1 MNPTTTNKDF
11 QKVSEDN
18 FLMISNSFDSVRLW
32 SDLKVNEINLLTAI
46 MLEIAKQTGSVYE
59 PIKEDRELS
68 INLKELA
75 IKSDVASFKR
85 SNIATKT
92 AINKIHRTLMLANLT
107 YVEGAEE
114 VSNSFFTEI
123 RTNSESGVLTVYL
136 NARMVN
142 SYLKISKEEGFTLLN
157 VFQFLELKSKYTKG
171 MFYLLSQWS
180 SKGFVNLSLEGWKEK
195 LYVPKSTNNQDL
207 FRKYI
212 MPALEELE
220 QKGLFKIINVNK
232 ISRAGSRAITSCHI
246 TFKKLVKEAS
256 QAAQTAPREAIQPI
270 VQVEEP
276 KEAQKAS
283 LTTVEASDSTP
294 YAEDMFGVPI
304 TKVEYEALEGYM
316 KEQCLIL
323 EGV

>member
-1 MNPTTTNKDF
+1 MNKLSTTDNAF
-11 QKVSEDN
+11 QEITEDN
-18 FLMISNSFDSVRLW
+18 FLMISNSFDTVRLW
-32 SDLKVNEINLLTAI
+32 SDLKANEINLLTAI

-75 IKSDVASFKR
+75 IKSGVTSFKK
-85 SNIATKT
+85 SNSTTTA

-107 YVEGAEE
+107 YSDGAEE
-114 VSNSFFTEI
+114 ISNSFFTEI
-123 RTNSESGVLTVYL
+123 RTNSESGILTVYL

-157 VFQFLELKSKYTKG
+157 VFQFLELKSKYAKG

-212 MPALEELE
+212 QPALNELE
-220 QKGLFKIINVNK
+220 QKGLFEIINVNK
-232 ISRAGSRAITSCHI
+232 ISKAGSRAITSCHI
-246 TFKKLVKEAS
+246 TFKKLAKEAS
-256 QAAQTAPREAIQPI
+256 HGSQTAPKEAIQPTI
-270 VQVEEP
+270 QAEQP
-276 KEAQKAS
+276 KEPQKAP
-283 LTTVEASDSTP
+283 LTTS
-294 YAEDMFGVPI
+294 YALDMFGMPI
-304 TKVEYEALEGYM
+304 TKAEYEELESYL
-316 KEQCLIL
+316 KEQCELL
-323 EGV
+323 EGA

>member
-18 FLMISNSFDSVRLW
+18 FLMISNSFETVRLW

-232 ISRAGSRAITSCHI
+232 ISRAGSRSITSCHI
-246 TFKKLVKEAS
+246 TFKKLAKEAS
-256 QAAQTAPREAIQPI
+256 HVSQKAVEVVKQPT
-270 VQVEEP
+270 VKVEEP
-276 KEAQKAS
+276 KEPQKAP
-283 LTTVEASDSTP
+283 LTTP
-294 YAEDMFGVPI
+294 YAEDVFGNLL
-304 TKVEYEALEGYM
+304 TKAEYQALDNDM
-316 KEQCLIL
+316 KEQCELL

>member
-18 FLMISNSFDSVRLW
+18 FLMISNSFDTVRLW

-256 QAAQTAPREAIQPI
+256 QAAQSAPREAIQPTI
-270 VQVEEP
+270 QEEEP
-276 KEAQKAS
+276 
-283 LTTVEASDSTP
+283 LTTP
-294 YAEDMFGVPI
+294 YAEDVFGNLL
-304 TKVEYEALEGYM
+304 TKAEYQALDNDMKELCELLEG
-316 KEQCLIL
+316 K
-323 EGV
+323 

>member
-18 FLMISNSFDSVRLW
+18 FLMISNSFETVRLW

-123 RTNSESGVLTVYL
+123 RTNSEIGVLTVYL

-157 VFQFLELKSKYTKG
+157 VFQFLELKSKYAKG

-180 SKGFVNLSLEGWKEK
+180 SKCFVNLSLEGWKEK

-212 MPALEELE
+212 LPALEELE

-256 QAAQTAPREAIQPI
+256 QAAQSAPREAIQSTIP
-270 VQVEEP
+270 VEEP
-276 KEAQKAS
+276 KEAQNAP
-283 LTTVEASDSTP
+283 LTTVEASDTP
-294 YAEDMFGVPI
+294 YAEDVFGNLL
-304 TKVEYEALEGYM
+304 TKAEYQALDNDM
-316 KEQCLIL
+316 KEQCELL

>member
-18 FLMISNSFDSVRLW
+18 FLMISNSFNTIRLW

-85 SNIATKT
+85 SNTATKT

-107 YVEGAEE
+107 YVEGSEE

-123 RTNSESGVLTVYL
+123 RTNRESGMLTVYL

-212 MPALEELE
+212 LPALEELE
-220 QKGLFKIINVNK
+220 QKGLFEIINVNK

-246 TFKKLVKEAS
+246 TFKKLAKEAS
-256 QAAQTAPREAIQPI
+256 HVTQSASREAIKPI
-270 VQVEEP
+270 IQVEEP
-276 KEAQKAS
+276 KEPQKAP
-283 LTTVEASDSTP
+283 LTTVEASA
-294 YAEDMFGVPI
+294 YALDAFGTPI
-304 TKVEYEALEGYM
+304 TKSEYEALS
-316 KEQCLIL
+316 KDLKQQCLIL
-323 EGV
+323 EGE

>member
-32 SDLKVNEINLLTAI
+32 SDLKANEINLLTAI

-85 SNIATKT
+85 SNAATKS

-107 YVEGAEE
+107 YTEGCEE

-123 RTNSESGVLTVYL
+123 RTNSESGMLTAYL
-136 NARMVN
+136 NAKMVN

-212 MPALEELE
+212 LPALEELE

-246 TFKKLVKEAS
+246 NFKKLAK
-256 QAAQTAPREAIQPI
+256 EAIQPI

-276 KEAQKAS
+276 KEPQK
-283 LTTVEASDSTP
+283 ASDSTTT
-294 YAEDMFGVPI
+294 YALDAFETPI
-304 TKVEYEALEGYM
+304 TKAEYEALDNDM
-316 KEQCLIL
+316 KEQCELL

>member
-18 FLMISNSFDSVRLW
+18 FLMISNSFETVRLW

-85 SNIATKT
+85 SNAATKS

-136 NARMVN
+136 NAKMVN

-171 MFYLLSQWS
+171 MFYLLSQWHS
-180 SKGFVNLSLEGWKEK
+180 RGFVNLSLDGWKEK

-212 MPALEELE
+212 LPALEELE

-246 TFKKLVKEAS
+246 TFKKLAKEAS
-256 QAAQTAPREAIQPI
+256 HGSQSAPREAIKPI
-270 VQVEEP
+270 IQVEEP
-276 KEAQKAS
+276 KEPCEAP
-283 LTTVEASDSTP
+283 LTTVEASAYALDAFGTP
-294 YAEDMFGVPI
+294 ISKA
-304 TKVEYEALEGYM
+304 KYEALS
-316 KEQCLIL
+316 KDLKQQCQLL

>member
-18 FLMISNSFDSVRLW
+18 FLMISNSFDTVRLW

-75 IKSDVASFKR
+75 IKSDVASFKK
-85 SNIATKT
+85 SNTATKT

-107 YVEGAEE
+107 YVEGSEE

-123 RTNSESGVLTVYL
+123 RTNSESGLLTVYL
-136 NARMVN
+136 NAKMVN

-171 MFYLLSQWS
+171 MFYLLSHWA
-180 SKGFVNLSLEGWKEK
+180 SKGFVNLSLEDWKEK

-220 QKGLFKIINVNK
+220 QKGLFNIINVNK
-232 ISRAGSRAITSCHI
+232 ISRAGSRAVTSCHI

-256 QAAQTAPREAIQPI
+256 HATQTAPKESIQPTI
-270 VQVEEP
+270 QVDEP
-276 KEAQKAS
+276 KSSQN
-283 LTTVEASDSTP
+283 ASDSTP
-294 YAEDMFGVPI
+294 YAEDMFGDLI
-304 TKVEYEALEGYM
+304 TKAEYEALEGYM

>member
-18 FLMISNSFDSVRLW
+18 FLMISNSFDTVRLW

-212 MPALEELE
+212 LPALEELE

-246 TFKKLVKEAS
+246 TFKKLAKEAS
-256 QAAQTAPREAIQPI
+256 QATHRASREAIQPI

-276 KEAQKAS
+276 KDPQKAP
-283 LTTVEASDSTP
+283 LTTVEASAYALDAFGTP
-294 YAEDMFGVPI
+294 IA
-304 TKVEYEALEGYM
+304 KSEYEALS
-316 KEQCLIL
+316 KDLKQQCELL

>member
-18 FLMISNSFDSVRLW
+18 FLMISNSFNTIRLW

-85 SNIATKT
+85 SNTATKT

-220 QKGLFKIINVNK
+220 QKGLFEIINVNK
-232 ISRAGSRAITSCHI
+232 ISKAGSRAITSCHI
-246 TFKKLVKEAS
+246 TFKKLAK
-256 QAAQTAPREAIQPI
+256 EAIQSTIP
-270 VQVEEP
+270 VEEP
-276 KEAQKAS
+276 KEAQKAP
-283 LTTVEASDSTP
+283 LTTLEDSDSTP
-294 YAEDMFGVPI
+294 YAEDVFGNLLA
-304 TKVEYEALEGYM
+304 KSEYQALDNDM
-316 KEQCLIL
+316 KQLCLIL

>member
-18 FLMISNSFDSVRLW
+18 FLMISNSFETVRLW

-123 RTNSESGVLTVYL
+123 RTNSEIGVLTVYL

-157 VFQFLELKSKYTKG
+157 VFQFLELKSKYAKG

-212 MPALEELE
+212 LPALEELE
-220 QKGLFKIINVNK
+220 QKGLFEIINVNK
-232 ISRAGSRAITSCHI
+232 ISRAGSRSITSCHI
-246 TFKKLVKEAS
+246 TFKKLAKEAS
-256 QAAQTAPREAIQPI
+256 HGSQSAPREAIQPI
-270 VQVEEP
+270 IQVEEP
-276 KEAQKAS
+276 KEPQNAP
-283 LTTVEASDSTP
+283 LTTVEASDTP
-294 YAEDMFGVPI
+294 YAEDMFGEPI
-304 TKVEYEALEGYM
+304 TKSEYEALS
-316 KEQCLIL
+316 KDLKQQCLIL
-323 EGV
+323 EGE

>member
-18 FLMISNSFDSVRLW
+18 FLMISNSFETVRLW

-59 PIKEDRELS
+59 AIKEDKELS
-68 INLKELA
+68 VNLKDLA
-75 IKSDVASFKR
+75 IKSGVPSFKR
-85 SNIATKT
+85 SNAATKS

-107 YVEGAEE
+107 YTEGCEE

-123 RTNSESGVLTVYL
+123 RTNSESGILTVYL
-136 NARMVN
+136 SARMVN

-157 VFQFLELKSKYTKG
+157 VFQFLELKSKYAKG

-180 SKGFVNLSLEGWKEK
+180 SKGFVNLSLDGWKEK
-195 LYVPKSTNNQDL
+195 LYVPKSTNTQDL

-212 MPALEELE
+212 LPALEELE

-246 TFKKLVKEAS
+246 TFKKLAKE
-256 QAAQTAPREAIQPI
+256 P
-270 VQVEEP
+270 
-276 KEAQKAS
+276 KAS
-283 LTTVEASDSTP
+283 LTTFEASDSTP
-294 YAEDMFGVPI
+294 YAKDVFGNLL
-304 TKVEYEALEGYM
+304 TKAEYQALDNDM
-316 KEQCLIL
+316 KEQCELL

>member
-32 SDLKVNEINLLTAI
+32 SDLKANEINLLTAI

-85 SNIATKT
+85 SNAATKS

-123 RTNSESGVLTVYL
+123 RTNSESGMLTAYL
-136 NARMVN
+136 NAKMVN

-212 MPALEELE
+212 LPALEELE

-246 TFKKLVKEAS
+246 NFKKLAK
-256 QAAQTAPREAIQPI
+256 EAIQPI

-276 KEAQKAS
+276 KEPQK
-283 LTTVEASDSTP
+283 ASDSTTT
-294 YAEDMFGVPI
+294 YALDAFETPI
-304 TKVEYEALEGYM
+304 TKAEYEALDNDM
-316 KEQCLIL
+316 KEQCQLL

>member
-18 FLMISNSFDSVRLW
+18 FLMISNSFETVRLW
-32 SDLKVNEINLLTAI
+32 SDLKVNEINLLTAV

-68 INLKELA
+68 VNLKDLA
-75 IKSDVASFKR
+75 IKSGVPSFKR
-85 SNIATKT
+85 SNAATKS

-107 YVEGAEE
+107 YVEGCEE

-123 RTNSESGVLTVYL
+123 RTNRESGKLTVYL
-136 NARMVN
+136 NSKMVN

-157 VFQFLELKSKYTKG
+157 VFQFLELKSKYAKG

-212 MPALEELE
+212 QPALEELE
-220 QKGLFKIINVNK
+220 QKGLFNIINVNK

-246 TFKKLVKEAS
+246 TFKKLAKEAS
-256 QAAQTAPREAIQPI
+256 HVSQTAPREAIL
-270 VQVEEP
+270 QVEEP
-276 KEAQKAS
+276 KEAQKAP
-283 LTTVEASDSTP
+283 LTTVEACESTP
-294 YAEDMFGVPI
+294 YAEDMFGTPI
-304 TKVEYEALEGYM
+304 TKASYSALSKDLKQQCKLLEVE
-316 KEQCLIL
+316 
-323 EGV
+323 

>member
-18 FLMISNSFDSVRLW
+18 FLMISNSFETVRLW

-123 RTNSESGVLTVYL
+123 RTNSEIGVLTVYL

-157 VFQFLELKSKYTKG
+157 VFQFLELKSKYAKG

-212 MPALEELE
+212 LPALEELE

-246 TFKKLVKEAS
+246 TFKKLAS
-256 QAAQTAPREAIQPI
+256 QAALSAPREAIQPI

-276 KEAQKAS
+276 KEPQK
-283 LTTVEASDSTP
+283 ASDSTTT
-294 YAEDMFGVPI
+294 YALDAFETPI
-304 TKVEYEALEGYM
+304 TKAEYEALDNDM
-316 KEQCLIL
+316 KEQCELL